1 MLDVYAAFSLKRGAG
16 RAFANHPAGFVI
28 RLTQLTKATL
38 DHFIFLER
46 PADAEVSISIA
57 EGSPQRGM
65 GMTTPAMTGKHRHE
79 PTYAERGLSQSNG

>member
-38 DHFIFLER
+38 HHFIFLEP
-46 PADAEVSISIA
+46 PAKAEV
-57 EGSPQRGM
+57 PQRGM
-65 GMTTPAMTGKHRHE
+65 GMTTPAMTRKHRHE